1 MIGSSQTHLGQG
13 WGHEARSLQCSNRSA
28 RRSLQRRRLLLQ
40 GPQMSSDMR
49 TGIKALDH
57 WSLCLQAWHKKN
69 LLKVETEH
77 LKASHVLPPEVFF
90 VRDNLWAD
98 KPKTLKK
105 AFLQT
110 RTPSMYQWTWWRAS
124 ELELSQL
131 VDDLR
136 EHEGFKHDDDAQ
148 KKQISS
154 FEIH

>member
-1 MIGSSQTHLGQG
+1 
-13 WGHEARSLQCSNRSA
+13 
-28 RRSLQRRRLLLQ
+28 
-40 GPQMSSDMR
+40 MS
-49 TGIKALDH
+49 
-57 WSLCLQAWHKKN
+57 CP
-69 LLKVETEH
+69 LKF
-77 LKASHVLPPEVFF
+77 FF
-90 VRDNLWAD
+90 VRGNLWAD